1 MIEENQQALW
11 QTKLLRPGWGK
22 DSLRPADVGESLC
35 AAMMTRKA
43 MLEDANYV
51 KVVPNEFV
59 VEVSEQSYQQHYQP
73 IEQRVQQQWS
83 EKLLERLTTVNSRLG
98 RKEYAFGGRVRVT
111 VRPATDLTGAQ
122 GRILFCVTT
131 PNIGGTTPAPSVN
144 TKPDVS
150 QVDTQPTFQPS
161 PEVGLLDLLA
171 DGRRYLLHPGTTT
184 LGRDPA
190 CDICVDTPT
199 VQEMRLV
206 SGRHAYIRL
215 ENDAYRLYDGDPG
228 GKPSLNGTFVNGR
241 PVPAEGV
248 RLQPGDQVQLASHN
262 AADPQPTAPGVAV
275 FTFNLDR
282 VE

>member
-11 QTKLLRPGWGK
+11 QTRLLRPGWGK
-22 DSLRPADVGESLC
+22 DSLRPADVAESLC

-43 MLEDANYV
+43 MLEDAKYV

-59 VEVSEQSYQQHYQP
+59 VEVSEQSYQLHYQP

-83 EKLLERLTTVNSRLG
+83 EKLLERLTIVNSRLG
-98 RKEYAFGGRVRVT
+98 RKEYAFGGRVRVA
-111 VRPATDLTGAQ
+111 VRPAPDLTGAQ
-122 GRILFCVTT
+122 GRILFRVTT
-131 PNIGGTTPAPSVN
+131 PNAPDASLKVVQ
-144 TKPDVS
+144 PDAA
-150 QVDTQPTFQPS
+150 QVDTRPTNL
-161 PEVGLLDLLA
+161 VGFLDLVT
-171 DGRRYLLHPGTTT
+171 DGRRYALHPGTTT

-190 CDICVDTPT
+190 CDICVDMPD

-215 ENDAYRLYDGDPG
+215 ENGAYNLYDGDPA
-228 GKPSLNGTFVNGR
+228 GKASLNGTFVNGR
-241 PVPAEGV
+241 LVPAEGL
-248 RLQPGDQVQLASHN
+248 RLQPGDQVQLAAHN

-275 FTFNLDR
+275 FIFNLDR